1 MIEKSQDKYTT
12 LKRLKVMINSLD
24 KIGERV
30 CDRSILRAKL
40 FRNVVQVEEKH
51 KTAST

>member
-30 CDRSILRAKL
+30 CDGSTSRVKL
-40 FRNVVQVEEKH
+40 FRNVVQIEEKH
-51 KTAST
+51 KTVST